1 VNGDRTREHY
11 ARLAATYD
19 ENYAYSPAFLEWIT
33 ECILR
38 RLRLGPSDVA
48 ADVGCGTGLF
58 ARGLA
63 EHAAA
68 VICVDPS
75 EAMLAQVPATERL
88 ITVAAPA
95 EDVATGRVDLPYE
108 RLDAVLLKES
118 LHHVRDRAA
127 VIAGLARLLRP
138 GGRMLVVMLP
148 KRITYPLFADAL
160 ELFEQRQPDPVEVA
174 DEMRAA
180 GLDTELTQESFSLN
194 FPTERYLRMV
204 RNRYMSL
211 LSAFDDEQL
220 EAGAAE
226 IRAAHPEAEL
236 SFTDTFAFVLGRR
249 HERGTESA
257 AAAAQSGGRRSRQHR
272 PSPGFKIGSQNRPS
286 PLPESGKTDPRRP
299 T

>member
-1 VNGDRTREHY
+1 MTRV
-11 ARLAATYD
+11 AV
-19 ENYAYSPAFLEWIT
+19 
-33 ECILR
+33 LR
-38 RLRLGPSDVA
+38 
-48 ADVGCGTGLF
+48 
-58 ARGLA
+58 
-63 EHAAA
+63 A
-68 VICVDPS
+68 V
-75 EAMLAQVPATERL
+75 R
-88 ITVAAPA
+88 
-95 EDVATGRVDLPYE
+95 RPYE

-148 KRITYPLFADAL
+148 KRIAYPLFADAL
-160 ELFEQRQPDPVEVA
+160 ELFEQRQPEPTRCSPTRWNCSSSGSLTRPVEVA
-174 DEMRAA
+174 GEMRAA
-180 GLDTELTQESFSLN
+180 GLDTELTQESFSLS

-220 EAGAAE
+220 EAGVAE
-226 IRAAHPEAEL
+226 IRAAHPEAEFSL
-236 SFTDTFAFVLGRR
+236 TDTFAFVLGRR

-272 PSPGFKIGSQNRPS
+272 PSPGFKIGSQNRTS
-286 PLPESGKTDPRRP
+286 PLPESGKRDSRGP